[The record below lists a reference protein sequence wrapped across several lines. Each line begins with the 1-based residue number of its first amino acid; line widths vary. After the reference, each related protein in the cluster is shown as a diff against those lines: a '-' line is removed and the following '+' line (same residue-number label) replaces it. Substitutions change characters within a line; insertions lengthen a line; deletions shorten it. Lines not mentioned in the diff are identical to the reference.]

1 MRKPCSLTS
10 TMAIIGL
17 TLFSVNSTAHA
28 EDLSVICSNNMRDL
42 LLDVRSEYELT
53 TGHKLKV
60 IYASGG
66 GVASRIQSG
75 ENADVV
81 LVQRDIIER
90 LSKESRVVP
99 STIKDVAISVM
110 GVFGRKG
117 REPVSLGTPD
127 ETRKFLL
134 GASSLVYPDPS
145 KGISGSVVEAMLRRL
160 NIGDQ
165 MMSHIRLSDDTR
177 DMIRMV
183 AAGEAE
189 FGISQ
194 VTRATGNDVTLIA
207 ILPASAGGQTVLS
220 AAVVEGTRKAAASHS
235 LVDFLA
241 SSETNA
247 AVKANGLRR

>member
-1 MRKPCSLTS
+1 MMKSSSFKSAMILF
-10 TMAIIGL
+10 GL
-17 TLFSVNSTAHA
+17 TLFTVNSSAHA

-42 LLDVRSEYELT
+42 LLDVRSEYERT
-53 TGHKLKV
+53 TGHNIKV
-60 IYASGG
+60 SYASGV
-66 GVASRIQSG
+66 GVAARIQSG
-75 ENADVV
+75 QSADVV

-117 REPVSLGTPD
+117 REAVSLRTPD

-134 GASSLVYPDPS
+134 GVSSLVYPNPS
-145 KGISGSVVEAMLRRL
+145 KGISGSVVEAMLIRL
-160 NIGDQ
+160 NIGDELK
-165 MMSHIRLSDDTR
+165 SRIRLTDDTR
-177 DMIRMV
+177 DMVRIV

-194 VTRATGNDVTLIA
+194 VTRATGDDVTLVA

-220 AAVVEGTRKAAASHS
+220 AAVVDGTRKPAASHS

-241 SSETNA
+241 SSETTA
-247 AVKANGLRR
+247 AVKANGLQR